1 MPGLLC
7 QNTIGENRVAASPLL
22 EVVLRDFRFA
32 IRLLRKKVGFALTA
46 VAIFAL
52 SIGASAAIFAFVDAA
67 LVKPLSY
74 RDPSRL
80 VALFER
86 IPVGDRYHLSYPDY
100 LDWKRLNRVLSS
112 LDVYRP
118 ELLTLHT
125 AAGGVEVP
133 GARVSDG
140 FFRTLGAEP
149 FLGRDFQPGEDQPG
163 AQQTVI
169 LSYGAW
175 QKRFAA
181 DKDVLGKSVIFDD
194 VPYTVVG
201 VLPSGFHFAPL
212 ASAEFWI
219 TTHGF
224 CADSRTCH
232 PYYGVGRLKPGVSLA
247 AAHADLSS
255 IAQRIAAE
263 YPQTNR
269 DRSATVMPLTD
280 AILGGIRPTLL
291 ALLSCAGLLSLIGLV
306 NISSLL
312 LVRSEGRRREMALRS
327 TLGASRARLLFQFA
341 VEGFSLAALGCGIGL
356 LLTGGLLRIL
366 PTLIPR
372 DVLENM
378 PYLQGVHFN
387 VHLLFFVITL
397 SLLGGTLFTAGP
409 ALQLLL
415 SDMQE
420 ALVEGGRAVAG
431 RSWRKTG
438 SGLVVFELAITVL
451 LLVSAGLLT
460 KSFYR
465 LLHEDFG
472 MAADH
477 LALLHVARTGTDTD
491 TEAANLALQQRIRS
505 QMSAL
510 PGVISAGISK
520 DLAVSSGEN
529 FAVLFRHFRVFG
541 RSYPGE
547 GDEAITQVVSVGYFE
562 TLRARLVQG
571 RYFTEADDASHRR
584 VAIINRTL
592 ARQSFPGEDPLG
604 SRLIDEYDKD
614 HPLEIIGVV
623 DDVKE
628 GPLDMKATAAVYKP
642 FNQNPTGDFYVTVRT
657 SQFDQN
663 VFHSMAGVV
672 HRIDPGLIADGQ
684 DSMMD
689 RISNSQAAYLHRSAA
704 WIIACFA
711 IMALLLGTIGLYGV
725 ISYSVGQR
733 TREIGVRMALGAQ
746 RVAVY
751 RLILLEAGW
760 LVVFGIGGGILCSV
774 AATGFLRSMLF
785 GVSPW
790 DTGTLVSVACV
801 LAVSALLASY
811 LPAHRAASTDPVE
824 ALRAE

>member
-1 MPGLLC
+1 M
-7 QNTIGENRVAASPLL
+7 AAIPLL
-22 EVVLRDFRFA
+22 EVVLRDSRFA

-67 LVKPLSY
+67 LVRPLPY
-74 RDPSRL
+74 RDPSQL
-80 VALFER
+80 VALFES
-86 IPVGDRYHLSYPDY
+86 IPVGERYHLSYPDY

-118 ELLTLHT
+118 ELLTLDT
-125 AAGGVEVP
+125 VAGGVEAP

-140 FFRTLGAEP
+140 FFRTLGVDP

-163 AQQTVI
+163 TQQTVI

-175 QKRFAA
+175 QKRLVA
-181 DKDVLGKSVIFDD
+181 DKDVLGKSVTFDD

-212 ASAEFWI
+212 ASTEFWI

-224 CADSRTCH
+224 CADSRPCH

-247 AAHADLSS
+247 VAHADLSS
-255 IAQRIAAE
+255 IAQRIAAA

-306 NISSLL
+306 NICSLL
-312 LVRSEGRRREMALRS
+312 LVRSESRRREMALRS
-327 TLGASRARLLFQFA
+327 TLGASRARLVFQFA
-341 VEGFSLAALGCGIGL
+341 VEGFSLAGLGCGIGL

-378 PYLQGVHFN
+378 PYLQGAHFN
-387 VHLLFFVITL
+387 AHLLLFAIAL

-409 ALQLLL
+409 AFQLLL
-415 SDMQE
+415 SNMQE

-438 SGLVVFELAITVL
+438 SGLVVFELAITVV

-477 LALLHVARTGTDTD
+477 LALLHVAKTGTA
-491 TEAANLALQQRIRS
+491 TEAVNLALQQRISS

-510 PGVISAGISK
+510 PGVISVGVSK

-547 GDEAITQVVSVGYFE
+547 GDEAITQIVSVGYFE
-562 TLRARLVQG
+562 TLRAQLVQG
-571 RYFTEADDASHRR
+571 RYFAEADDSSHRR
-584 VAIINRTL
+584 VALINRTL
-592 ARQSFPGEDPLG
+592 ARQSFHGEDPLG
-604 SRLIDEYDKD
+604 NRLVDEYDKN

-623 DDVKE
+623 DDIKD
-628 GPLDMKATAAVYKP
+628 GPLDMKATAAVYEP
-642 FNQNPTGDFYVTVRT
+642 FNQNPTGDFYVTIRT
-657 SQFDQN
+657 SQFDQT
-663 VFHSMAGVV
+663 VFHSMVGVV
-672 HRIDPGLIADGQ
+672 HQVDPGLIADGQ
-684 DSMMD
+684 DSMAD
-689 RISNSQAAYLHRSAA
+689 RISNSQAAYVHRSAA
-704 WIIACFA
+704 WIVGGFA

-760 LVVFGIGGGILCSV
+760 LVIFGVGGGILCSV
-774 AATGFLRSMLF
+774 AATGLLRSMLF

-790 DTGTLVSVACV
+790 DTGTLASVACV
-801 LAVSALLASY
+801 LAGSALLASY